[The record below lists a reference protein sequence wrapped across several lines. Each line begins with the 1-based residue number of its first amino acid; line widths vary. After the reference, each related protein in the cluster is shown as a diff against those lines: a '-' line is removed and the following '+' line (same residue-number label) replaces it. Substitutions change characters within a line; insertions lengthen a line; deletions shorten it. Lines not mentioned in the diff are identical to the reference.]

1 MAETEER
8 RSEGTEVG
16 QGGTRRE
23 WETDLDFGGHLG
35 GEKKPKKKTWWGW
48 MWYAQSSDVLAWAS
62 LGLSLMPALCLA

>member
-35 GEKKPKKKTWWGW
+35 GEKKMKKKQKKNVVGV
-48 MWYAQSSDVLAWAS
+48 DVVRTK
-62 LGLSLMPALCLA
+62 